1 MFVIPLPE
9 DVILRQLIIETT
21 LEKNLF
27 YLRKTR
33 ITRKSLIT
41 VLRVRL

>member
-1 MFVIPLPE
+1 MFLLE

-27 YLRKTR
+27 YLSKTR
-33 ITRKSLIT
+33 ITRESLIT
-41 VLRVRL
+41 VLRVPL